1 MPKVRV
7 KIPDIVP
14 IVRKLGGFPNKDQ
27 MIVYEQE
34 MV

>member
-1 MPKVRV
+1 
-7 KIPDIVP
+7 VP

-34 MV
+34 MVWK